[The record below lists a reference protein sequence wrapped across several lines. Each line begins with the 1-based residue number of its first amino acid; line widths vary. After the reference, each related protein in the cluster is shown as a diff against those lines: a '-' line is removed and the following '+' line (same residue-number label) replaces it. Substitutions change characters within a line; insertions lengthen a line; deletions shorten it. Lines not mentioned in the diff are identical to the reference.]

1 MPGVVTAT
9 IARLEPP
16 QPPKL
21 LGAQYVLL
29 SLDVITEVNK
39 IPSAEIV
46 LVDGDAAQQTFE
58 LSDTDFFKPG
68 SKIEIALRYEG
79 TPDVTVFIGYV
90 VKHGLQANRKKST
103 LTLYLKDAAIK
114 LTQRRNNA
122 IFRQKDDMAIIKD
135 ILQTVL
141 TQDQQ
146 RNVADLKIGDLQP
159 SKTAV
164 VHPEMVQFYCSDW
177 DFILS
182 RAAAN
187 GLWVLVDMGII
198 SIQSPALIENVPVE
212 LEYGLDEIFDF
223 EIEADIR
230 EQYATVAAI
239 AWDPQTQA
247 LSPPQQGTDYALD
260 QDNLDPA
267 ALGKTIGA
275 DQYHLV
281 SGAALDPKELRDW
294 ASATTLNQRLAMLR
308 GRIQIPG
315 RADVQLG
322 DTLVLKKFGDR
333 FSGTA
338 LITGVR
344 HQVNETGWQSDIQF
358 GLPATPFAP
367 SQEVMEPPA
376 NRLLPAV
383 NGLQIGVVSA
393 TADDA
398 GDLKVQVLVPG
409 LTVTAAPQPSDK
421 HNGLVWARLA
431 TLDAG
436 LAADGKQGRGTL
448 FRPEPGDEVVLGFLN
463 DDPRQAVIL
472 GALHNAVNP
481 PPLPV
486 TPDNLQRGMVSK
498 EQLKVVFND
507 EDRSI
512 RLETPNT
519 NRIILVDED
528 GAIYIV
534 DENNNQ
540 FTLNADGIQLSS
552 DQDIAI
558 TAKGNVILKG
568 GNIDVK

>member
-1 MPGVVTAT
+1 MVG
-9 IARLEPP
+9 
-16 QPPKL
+16 Q
-21 LGAQYVLL
+21 
-29 SLDVITEVNK
+29 
-39 IPSAEIV
+39 
-46 LVDGDAAQQTFE
+46 GDAVE
-58 LSDTDFFKPG
+58 
-68 SKIEIALRYEG
+68 
-79 TPDVTVFIGYV
+79 
-90 VKHGLQANRKKST
+90 T
-103 LTLYLKDAAIK
+103 LTL
-114 LTQRRNNA
+114 
-122 IFRQKDDMAIIKD
+122 
-135 ILQTVL
+135 
-141 TQDQQ
+141 
-146 RNVADLKIGDLQP
+146 LQP
-159 SKTAV
+159 THTVYATT
-164 VHPEMVQFYCSDW
+164 P
-177 DFILS
+177 
-182 RAAAN
+182 
-187 GLWVLVDMGII
+187 
-198 SIQSPALIENVPVE
+198 
-212 LEYGLDEIFDF
+212 
-223 EIEADIR
+223 IEADIR
-230 EQYATVAAI
+230 EQYATVVAI
-239 AWDPQTQA
+239 SWDPQTQA
-247 LSPPQQGTDYALD
+247 LSPPQKGTDYALD

-281 SGAALDPKELRDW
+281 SGAALDPKELQDW

-315 RADVQLG
+315 RADVQIG

-344 HQVNETGWQSDIQF
+344 HHVNETGWQSDIQF

-421 HNGLVWARLA
+421 HDGLVWARLA

-481 PPLPV
+481 QPLPV
-486 TPDNLQRGMVSK
+486 TPDNLQRGIVSK

-507 EDRSI
+507 KDRSI

-552 DQDIAI
+552 DKDIAI